1 MLKFML
7 DTNAVSHALRDP
19 QGRVARRLA
28 SEGADALA
36 VSIVVAS
43 ELRFG
48 LAKIAHSGSTKF
60 ADRVEPLLS
69 RIAVLPL
76 DVPCDSHYGNIRATL
91 ERAGML
97 IGPNDL
103 LIAAHARAL
112 GLTLVSNNTS
122 EFARVVGLRCE
133 DWSQ

>member
-48 LAKIAHSGSTKF
+48 LAKIAHSGATKF
-60 ADRVEPLLS
+60 SDRVEQLLS

-76 DVPCDSHYGNIRATL
+76 DLPGDSHSGNIRATL
-91 ERAGML
+91 ERAGMS
-97 IGPNDL
+97 ISPNDL

-112 GLTLVSNNTS
+112 GLTLVSHNTS
-122 EFARVVGLRCE
+122 EFAHVVGLRCE
-133 DWSQ
+133 DWSL